1 MNFISRKEKKTKRKN
16 EKNSS
21 VLLLF
26 LVSFAILG
34 ILLSLL
40 TKKTILFALCI
51 VLSLAFYFLF
61 LPSMEKEKES
71 KKSEKAKRELL
82 DFLFSFYHFSFL
94 LNSYWQ
100 GFRHAYDN
108 IHLSSLKDHLS
119 DYIENPNIPLDLKI
133 TNSRKENLLL
143 DELVRF
149 LHSEEETNAEDL
161 RRFLSLLKEYEKE
174 DQKKEFDVPS
184 YLILI
189 LLFLP
194 LLILF
199 LLPGL
204 IE

>member
-1 MNFISRKEKKTKRKN
+1 MNFISRKEKKTKSSNK
-16 EKNSS
+16 KNSS
-21 VLLLF
+21 TLLLF

-51 VLSLAFYFLF
+51 VLSLAFYFLL
-61 LPSMEKEKES
+61 LPSMEQEKEN
-71 KKSEKAKRELL
+71 KKSEKAKKELL
-82 DFLFSFYHFSFL
+82 DFLFSFYHFSIL
-94 LNSYWQ
+94 VNSYWQ
-100 GFRHAYDN
+100 GFKYAYDN
-108 IHLSSLKDHLS
+108 IHLSSLKDQLT

-149 LHSEEETNAEDL
+149 LHSEEETKTSDL
-161 RRFLSLLKEYEKE
+161 KRFQSLLKEYEKE
-174 DQKKEFDVPS
+174 DQKKEFDVLS
-184 YLILI
+184 YLLPI

-199 LLPGL
+199 LLPSL

>member
-1 MNFISRKEKKTKRKN
+1 MNFISRKEKKTKSSNK
-16 EKNSS
+16 KNSS
-21 VLLLF
+21 TLLLF

-51 VLSLAFYFLF
+51 VLSLAFYLL
-61 LPSMEKEKES
+61 LPSMEQEKEN
-71 KKSEKAKRELL
+71 KKSEKAKKELL
-82 DFLFSFYHFSFL
+82 DFLFSFYHFSIL

-100 GFRHAYDN
+100 GFKYAYDN
-108 IHLSSLKDHLS
+108 IHLSSLKDQLT

-149 LHSEEETNAEDL
+149 LHSEEETKTSDL
-161 RRFLSLLKEYEKE
+161 KRFQSLLKEYEKE

-184 YLILI
+184 YLLPI

-199 LLPGL
+199 LLPSL